1 MARILVAEDHAG
13 FRTVIALVLG
23 ADGHDVYCVGDGRE
37 TLAYLKDHTPD
48 LIVLDVDM
56 PILDGIGVCERVKRI
71 GRLKRVPVV
80 LLTGRHDLETE
91 RRAQLAGAD
100 LMVNKPLEGKDFR
113 QLVGALLQ
121 RAQEQA
127 EAA

>member
-13 FRTVIALVLG
+13 FRTVVSLVLG
-23 ADGHDVYCVGDGRE
+23 ADNHDVHCVGDGRE
-37 TLAYLKDHTPD
+37 ALAYLKDHTPD
-48 LIVLDVDM
+48 LIVLDIDM
-56 PILDGIGVCERVKRI
+56 PFLDGIGVCERVKRI
-71 GRLKRVPVV
+71 SRLKRVPVV
-80 LLTGRHDLETE
+80 ILTGRHDLETE

-113 QLVGALLQ
+113 QLVAHLLQ
-121 RAQEQA
+121 QA